1 MDAMSRRAWIWLG
14 VVGALGMVAVFVTIV
29 AYPIPHVPGG
39 GSWCASGGR
48 PGGPYAIQSITETA
62 LWLDLVAALAI
73 VVAAG
78 ALTGRL
84 GWGILVSVLTAL
96 PVGAF
101 LLVTAFVYAGRIDCA
116 FY

>member
-1 MDAMSRRAWIWLG
+1 MIAA
-14 VVGALGMVAVFVTIV
+14 FVTIV
-29 AYPIPHVPGG
+29 AYPIPDVQGG
-39 GSWCASGGR
+39 WCQSGDR
-48 PGGPYAIQSITETA
+48 PGHYAVQSVTQAA
-62 LWLDLVAALAI
+62 LYLDLVAAACV

-84 GWGILVSVLTAL
+84 GWGVVVSVLTAL

-101 LLVTAFVYAGRIDCA
+101 FLITAFFYAGRIDCA

>member
-1 MDAMSRRAWIWLG
+1 MI
-14 VVGALGMVAVFVTIV
+14 VAFVTIV
-29 AYPIPHVPGG
+29 AYPIPDVHGG
-39 GSWCASGGR
+39 WCQSGER
-48 PGGPYAIQSITETA
+48 PGHYAVQTVTEAA
-62 LWLDLVAALAI
+62 LYLDLVAALSV

-84 GWGILVSVLTAL
+84 GWGVVVSVLTAL

-101 LLVTAFVYAGRIDCA
+101 VVITAFFYAGRIDCA

>member
-1 MDAMSRRAWIWLG
+1 MA
-14 VVGALGMVAVFVTIV
+14 AVSV
-29 AYPIPHVPGG
+29 
-39 GSWCASGGR
+39 
-48 PGGPYAIQSITETA
+48 
-62 LWLDLVAALAI
+62 

-84 GWGILVSVLTAL
+84 GWGVVVSVLTAL

-101 LLVTAFVYAGRIDCA
+101 FLITAFFYVGRIDCA